1 MFKIE
6 TNITEFLATLPI
18 HLTLKQN
25 VRTDIAEFIRKDI
38 ETNLQQGTGI
48 DGSSVAPKKSY
59 GRLYVN
65 SGTLLNSVVKQ
76 IYKNSATVFIAPVRA
91 QIAQYINN
99 GTSRMPSRE
108 FFGVSQR
115 VLFKIDSYLVS
126 KKFEEIFDNRL
137 K

>member
-1 MFKIE
+1 MFKIT
-6 TNITEFLATLPI
+6 TNINEFLATLPI
-18 HLTLKQN
+18 HLTLKQD

-38 ETNLQQGTGI
+38 ETNLLQGTGI
-48 DGSSVAPKKSY
+48 DGASVAPKKTY

-65 SGTLLNSVVKQ
+65 TGTLLNSVVKQ
-76 IYKNSATVFIAPVRA
+76 IYKSSASVFIAPVRA

-99 GTSRMPSRE
+99 GTKRLPSRE

-115 VLFKIDSYLVS
+115 AVLKIEKYLVS
-126 KKFEEIFDNRL
+126 KKFEELFENRL